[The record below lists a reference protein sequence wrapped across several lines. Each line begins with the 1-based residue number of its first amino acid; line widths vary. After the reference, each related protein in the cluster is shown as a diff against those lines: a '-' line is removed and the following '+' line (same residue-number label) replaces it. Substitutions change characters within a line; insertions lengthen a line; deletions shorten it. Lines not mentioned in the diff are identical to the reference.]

1 MNEGRRTATG
11 SIKRRAPAAGSAG
24 SAHAARSTRRGSTRR
39 PRLRVV
45 VPRPR
50 GRKRR
55 LPFLV
60 ISSVLVGALV
70 FGVVSLQAVISQSAF
85 RMQRLEQRSTQLR
98 QSYGDLKL
106 QVAELS
112 SPDRIVHEALRL
124 GMQLPDPSTLQILSV
139 AGVPRDTTLTRPNGS
154 PSFALKRELGD
165 TP

>member
-1 MNEGRRTATG
+1 MSEGRTRAPMKGRPSAAGKAGRRDIGRTAG
-11 SIKRRAPAAGSAG
+11 
-24 SAHAARSTRRGSTRR
+24 RGSTRR
-39 PRLRVV
+39 SRLQVV
-45 VPRPR
+45 APRPR

-60 ISSVLVGALV
+60 ISFVLVGALV

-112 SPDRIVHEALRL
+112 SPERIVHEARRL
-124 GMQLPDPSTLQILSV
+124 GMQLPDPSKLQTLAV
-139 AGVPRDTTLTRPNGS
+139 AGIPRDTTVTRASDS
-154 PSFALKRELGD
+154 PSFALKRQLGD
-165 TP
+165 AP

>member
-1 MNEGRRTATG
+1 MSEGRTRAPMKGRPLAAGKAGRRDTGRTAG
-11 SIKRRAPAAGSAG
+11 
-24 SAHAARSTRRGSTRR
+24 RGSTRR
-39 PRLRVV
+39 SRLRVV
-45 VPRPR
+45 APRPR

-60 ISSVLVGALV
+60 ISFVLVGALV

-112 SPDRIVHEALRL
+112 SPERIVHEAQRL
-124 GMQLPDPSTLQILSV
+124 GMQLPDPSKLQTLAV
-139 AGVPRDTTLTRPNGS
+139 AGIPRDTTVTRAGGS
-154 PSFALKRELGD
+154 PSFALKRQLGD
-165 TP
+165 AP

>member
-1 MNEGRRTATG
+1 MSEGRT
-11 SIKRRAPAAGSAG
+11 RAPMKGRPPAAGKAG
-24 SAHAARSTRRGSTRR
+24 RRDTGRTAGRGSTRR
-39 PRLRVV
+39 SRLRVV
-45 VPRPR
+45 APR

-60 ISSVLVGALV
+60 ISFVLVGALV

-112 SPDRIVHEALRL
+112 SPERIVHEAQRL
-124 GMQLPDPSTLQILSV
+124 GMQLPDPSKLQTLAV
-139 AGVPRDTTLTRPNGS
+139 AGIPRDTTVTRAGGS
-154 PSFALKRELGD
+154 PSFALKRQLGD
-165 TP
+165 AP

>member
-1 MNEGRRTATG
+1 MSEGRTKAPMKGRP
-11 SIKRRAPAAGSAG
+11 PAAGKAG
-24 SAHAARSTRRGSTRR
+24 GRDTGRTAGRGSTRR
-39 PRLRVV
+39 SRLRVV
-45 VPRPR
+45 APR

-60 ISSVLVGALV
+60 ISFVLVGALV

-112 SPDRIVHEALRL
+112 SPERIVHEAQRR
-124 GMQLPDPSTLQILSV
+124 GMQLPDPSKLQTLAV
-139 AGVPRDTTLTRPNGS
+139 AGIPRDTTVTRAGGS
-154 PSFALKRELGD
+154 PSFALKRQLGD
-165 TP
+165 AP